1 LPGEPF
7 VEPLRQLSEAA
18 DLAIQSERR
27 SGTTSMNPFDKR
39 TARVLLTILGFAAV
53 LAFLYLARKPLII
66 FLFAM
71 LFAYLLEPIIGKVQQ
86 WAHRSRGFAIAVIYL
101 ALLIGLVTGGLAAG
115 PRIVDEARKLSQAM
129 PELYEKVTSGN
140 IAVQLGRQRGW
151 SYETQLRIRD
161 FIASHRE
168 YVNSTASSIGSH
180 AGDIVTNLGWIVLIP
195 ILAVFF
201 LKDKSRFSQSA
212 QRLIDDR
219 QERSLFRAITSD
231 LDQMLAHFVRAQVFV
246 AVISWVAYTIALT
259 VMGVQYSFVLGAIGG
274 VLEFIPVVGPL
285 VAAIL
290 MVGVGFLTNYSHL
303 FLVVVFLG
311 VWRVM
316 QDYIISPRILGER
329 VELHPLAAIF
339 GVLAGAEIGGVIG
352 VYLAIPAMAAARI
365 LWVHWQTYKEAART
379 SPQNPE
385 AVIRPGERAA

>member
-1 LPGEPF
+1 
-7 VEPLRQLSEAA
+7 
-18 DLAIQSERR
+18 
-27 SGTTSMNPFDKR
+27 
-39 TARVLLTILGFAAV
+39 
-53 LAFLYLARKPLII
+53 
-66 FLFAM
+66 
-71 LFAYLLEPIIGKVQQ
+71 
-86 WAHRSRGFAIAVIYL
+86 
-101 ALLIGLVTGGLAAG
+101 
-115 PRIVDEARKLSQAM
+115 
-129 PELYEKVTSGN
+129 
-140 IAVQLGRQRGW
+140 
-151 SYETQLRIRD
+151 
-161 FIASHRE
+161 
-168 YVNSTASSIGSH
+168 
-180 AGDIVTNLGWIVLIP
+180 
-195 ILAVFF
+195 
-201 LKDKSRFSQSA
+201 
-212 QRLIDDR
+212 
-219 QERSLFRAITSD
+219 
-231 LDQMLAHFVRAQVFV
+231 
-246 AVISWVAYTIALT
+246 
-259 VMGVQYSFVLGAIGG
+259 MGVQYSFVLGAIGG

>member
-1 LPGEPF
+1 M
-7 VEPLRQLSEAA
+7 
-18 DLAIQSERR
+18 DLAIQAGRP
-27 SGTTSMNPFDKR
+27 SGANSMNPFDQR
-39 TARVLLTILGFAAV
+39 TARVLMTVLGFAAV

-86 WAHRSRGFAIAVIYL
+86 WTHRSRGVAIAAIYL
-101 ALLIGLVTGGLAAG
+101 LLLIGLIAAGLAAG
-115 PRIVDEARKLSQAM
+115 PRIVDEGQRLSKAM
-129 PELYEKVTSGN
+129 PELYERVTSGN
-140 IAVQLGRQRGW
+140 IAVQLGKQRGW

-161 FIASHRE
+161 FIASHRD
-168 YVNSTASSIGSH
+168 YVNSTASAIGSH
-180 AGDIVTNLGWIVLIP
+180 AGEVATNLGWIVLIP
-195 ILAVFF
+195 ILAVFL
-201 LKDKSRFSQSA
+201 LKDKSLFSRSA

-246 AVISWVAYTIALT
+246 ALISWVAYTIALT
-259 VMGVQYSFVLGAIGG
+259 AMGVQYSFVLGAIGG

-290 MVGVGFLTNYSHL
+290 MVGVAFLTNYPHL
-303 FLVVVFLG
+303 LIVVAFLG
-311 VWRVM
+311 VWRVA
-316 QDYIISPRILGER
+316 QDYIISPRILGQR

-352 VYLAIPAMAAARI
+352 VYLAIPAMAALRI
-365 LWVHWQTYKEAART
+365 LWVHWQTYKEAADT
-379 SPQNPE
+379 APHNPE

>member
-1 LPGEPF
+1 
-7 VEPLRQLSEAA
+7 
-18 DLAIQSERR
+18 
-27 SGTTSMNPFDKR
+27 MNPFDKR

-71 LFAYLLEPIIGKVQQ
+71 LFAYLLEPIIAKVQE

-101 ALLIGLVTGGLAAG
+101 ALLIGLVTAGFAAG
-115 PRIVDEARKLSQAM
+115 PRIIDEGRKLSKAL
-129 PELYEKVTSGN
+129 PDLYERVTSGN
-140 IAVQLGRQRGW
+140 IAVQLGQQRGW

-161 FIASHRE
+161 VIATHRE
-168 YVNSTASSIGSH
+168 YVNSTASTIGSH
-180 AGDIVTNLGWIVLIP
+180 VGEVATNVGWIVLIP

-201 LKDKSRFSQSA
+201 LKDKSRFSQSI
-212 QRLIDDR
+212 QQLIGDR
-219 QERSLFRAITSD
+219 RERGLFRAITSD

-246 AVISWVAYTIALT
+246 ALISWIAYTIALT
-259 VMGVQYSFVLGAIGG
+259 AMGVQYSFVLGAIGG

-290 MVGVGFLTNYSHL
+290 VVGVGFLTNYPHL
-303 FLVVVFLG
+303 FLVMIFLG
-311 VWRVM
+311 VWRVA

-339 GVLAGAEIGGVIG
+339 GVLAGAEIGGVVG
-352 VYLAIPAMAAARI
+352 VYLAIPFMAALRI
-365 LWVHWQTYKEAART
+365 LWVHWQTYQEAALT
-379 SPQNPE
+379 SPQAPE
-385 AVIRPGERAA
+385 AVIRPGERTA

>member
-1 LPGEPF
+1 
-7 VEPLRQLSEAA
+7 
-18 DLAIQSERR
+18 
-27 SGTTSMNPFDKR
+27 MNPFDKR
-39 TARVLLTILGFAAV
+39 TARVLLTIVAFAAV
-53 LAFLYLARKPLII
+53 LAFLYFARKPLII

-86 WAHRSRGFAIAVIYL
+86 WTHRSRGFAIALIYI
-101 ALLIGLVTGGLAAG
+101 ALLIGLVTAGLAAG
-115 PRIVDEARKLSQAM
+115 PRIIDEARKLSSAL
-129 PELYEKVTSGN
+129 PELYERVTSGN
-140 IAVQLGRQRGW
+140 IAVQLGQQRGW

-168 YVNSTASSIGSH
+168 YVNSTASTIGSH
-180 AGDIVTNLGWIVLIP
+180 AGEVATNLGWIVLVP
-195 ILAVFF
+195 ILAVFL

-212 QRLIDDR
+212 QQLIDNR

-246 AVISWVAYTIALT
+246 ALISWVAYTIALT
-259 VMGVQYSFVLGAIGG
+259 TMGVQYSFVLGAIGG

-303 FLVVVFLG
+303 FLVVIFLG
-311 VWRVM
+311 VWRVA

-329 VELHPLAAIF
+329 VKLHPLAAIF

-365 LWVHWQTYKEAART
+365 LWIRWRTYRRAASEA
-379 SPQNPE
+379 PNEPE
-385 AVIRPGERAA
+385 AVIRPGEKAA